1 MSVLEMSKIGL
12 PMSRISF
19 PCGNCSYLSCN
30 ETQQQEAKSK
40 GIDMNHYCK
49 KYNKRLFHYTN
60 SIYHSPEIYACEECD
75 NQTYNKLDKYIR
87 EEFRRNMEDDSAF
100 KIKYP
105 SAEKFLE
112 IVKMMKKE
120 SDLIGNKSMTLYEF
134 YESDFYRERLEAISN
149 QIKLDIEKA
158 IENDKSLKPIPN
170 KAAKAKNSIYETFIY
185 DGRN

>member
-1 MSVLEMSKIGL
+1 MSKIN
-12 PMSRISF
+12 F

-30 ETQQQEAKSK
+30 EAQQQEAKNE

-60 SIYHSPEIYACEECD
+60 SIYHSPEIYACEECN
-75 NQTYNKLDKYIR
+75 NQTYNTYNKLDKYIR

-100 KIKYP
+100 KINYP

-120 SDLIGNKSMTLYEF
+120 SNLIGKRSMTF
-134 YESDFYRERLEAISN
+134 YESDFYRERLEAVSN
-149 QIKLDIEKA
+149 RIKLDIEEA
-158 IENDKSLKPIPN
+158 IKNDKSLKPIPN
-170 KAAKAKNSIYETFIY
+170 KAAKTKDSIYETFIY
-185 DGRN
+185 DGGN

>member
-1 MSVLEMSKIGL
+1 MSG
-12 PMSRISF
+12 ISF

-30 ETQQQEAKSK
+30 ETQQQEAKSE

-49 KYNKRLFHYTN
+49 KYNKRLFHYTD
-60 SIYHSPEIYACEECD
+60 SIYHSPEIYACEECN
-75 NQTYNKLDKYIR
+75 NQTYNKYNKLDKYIR

-120 SDLIGNKSMTLYEF
+120 SNLIGKRSMTF
-134 YESDFYRERLEAISN
+134 YESDFYRERLEAVSN
-149 QIKLDIEKA
+149 RINLDIEEA
-158 IENDKSLKPIPN
+158 IKNNKSLKPIPN
-170 KAAKAKNSIYETFIY
+170 KAAKTKDSIYETFIY
-185 DGRN
+185 DGGN

>member
-1 MSVLEMSKIGL
+1 MSKIGF

-40 GIDMNHYCK
+40 GIDMNHYSK
-49 KYNKRLFHYTN
+49 KYNKHLFHHTN
-60 SIYHSPEIYACEECD
+60 SRNHSPEIYACEECD

-87 EEFRRNMEDDSAF
+87 EEFRHSMEDDSAF
-100 KIKYP
+100 KINYP

-120 SDLIGNKSMTLYEF
+120 SNLIGKRSMTF
-134 YESDFYRERLEAISN
+134 YESDFYRERLEAVSN
-149 QIKLDIEKA
+149 RIKLDIEEA
-158 IENDKSLKPIPN
+158 IKNDKSLKPIPN
-170 KAAKAKNSIYETFIY
+170 KAAKTKDSIYETFIY
-185 DGRN
+185 DGGN

>member
-1 MSVLEMSKIGL
+1 MSG
-12 PMSRISF
+12 ISF

-30 ETQQQEAKSK
+30 ETQQQEAKNE

-49 KYNKRLFHYTN
+49 KYNKRLFHYTD
-60 SIYHSPEIYACEECD
+60 SIYHSPEIYACEECN
-75 NQTYNKLDKYIR
+75 NQTYNTYNKLDKYIR
-87 EEFRRNMEDDSAF
+87 EEFRRSMEDDSTF
-100 KIKYP
+100 KINYP

-120 SDLIGNKSMTLYEF
+120 SDLIGKRSMSF
-134 YESDFYRERLEAISN
+134 YESDFYRERLEAVSN
-149 QIKLDIEKA
+149 RIKLDIEEA

-170 KAAKAKNSIYETFIY
+170 KAAKTKNSIYKTLIY

>member
-1 MSVLEMSKIGL
+1 MSVLEMSK
-12 PMSRISF
+12 ISF

-40 GIDMNHYCK
+40 GIDMNHYCN

-60 SIYHSPEIYACEECD
+60 SRNHSSDIYACEECD

-87 EEFRRNMEDDSAF
+87 KELRLAVKDDSPF

-105 SAEKFLE
+105 AANHFLE

-120 SDLIGNKSMTLYEF
+120 SDLIGKRSMTF

-149 QIKLDIEKA
+149 RIKLDIIKEA

-170 KAAKAKNSIYETFIY
+170 KAAKTKDSIYETFIY
-185 DGRN
+185 DGKN

>member
-1 MSVLEMSKIGL
+1 MSG
-12 PMSRISF
+12 ISF

-30 ETQQQEAKSK
+30 ETQQQEAKSE

-49 KYNKRLFHYTN
+49 KYNKRLFHYTD
-60 SIYHSPEIYACEECD
+60 SIYHSPEIYACEECN
-75 NQTYNKLDKYIR
+75 NQTYNTYNKLDKYIR

-120 SDLIGNKSMTLYEF
+120 SNLIGKRSMTF
-134 YESDFYRERLEAISN
+134 YESDFYRERLEAVSN
-149 QIKLDIEKA
+149 RIKLDIEEA
-158 IENDKSLKPIPN
+158 IKNNKSLKPIPN
-170 KAAKAKNSIYETFIY
+170 KAAKTKDSIYETFIY
-185 DGRN
+185 DGGN